1 MPTEDYSWNETGVDI
16 MLINKD
22 TNETVL
28 MKNITGFFKMLEVDG
43 LGEGNIKKIIKTG
56 NNTIGKIIGM
66 SIDDFMMVE
75 GFKEKMAT
83 KIYNSIHKQIDK
95 ASLSSIAAASNIFS
109 RGFGQ
114 KKIDL
119 ILKTEPKILTEV
131 ISIEEKIN
139 KLKNIEGLGDKTSR
153 AFAEKIK
160 DFMIFI
166 KEAKLEYKL
175 DEKVSSEKVS
185 SEKVSSNKVLSN
197 KIIVLSDLKDKKGI
211 TEKIVELGGEVVG
224 NINKSVNLLVVG
236 DIDTETGKMKK
247 AKEYNISIISI
258 DDFKNKYISE

>member
-1 MPTEDYSWNETGVDI
+1 
-16 MLINKD
+16 
-22 TNETVL
+22 
-28 MKNITGFFKMLEVDG
+28 
-43 LGEGNIKKIIKTG
+43 
-56 NNTIGKIIGM
+56 
-66 SIDDFMMVE
+66 
-75 GFKEKMAT
+75 
-83 KIYNSIHKQIDK
+83 
-95 ASLSSIAAASNIFS
+95 
-109 RGFGQ
+109 
-114 KKIDL
+114 
-119 ILKTEPKILTEV
+119 
-131 ISIEEKIN
+131 
-139 KLKNIEGLGDKTSR
+139 
-153 AFAEKIK
+153 
-160 DFMIFI
+160 MIFI

>member
-1 MPTEDYSWNETGVDI
+1 MIEWLHVVR
-16 MLINKD
+16 L
-22 TNETVL
+22 VC
-28 MKNITGFFKMLEVDG
+28 
-43 LGEGNIKKIIKTG
+43 
-56 NNTIGKIIGM
+56 
-66 SIDDFMMVE
+66 
-75 GFKEKMAT
+75 
-83 KIYNSIHKQIDK
+83 
-95 ASLSSIAAASNIFS
+95 IFS

-185 SEKVSSNKVLSN
+185 SNKVSSNKVLSN

-258 DDFKNKYISE
+258 FMLTWAQIFEFLAEPDLARFLPKTETGSGEEAP